1 MLSTR
6 LRRRRRQCVSG
17 AVAGVRWR
25 AFRKSHGKKVAA
37 TILNKHRGYRLR
49 IQNIRVQW
57 ILRRAGFHVMHK
69 TAISFWPQGAMH
81 PPLLEPLRPQGVFG
95 DLCHECTDMWRSERA
110 KTDLGT

>member
-6 LRRRRRQCVSG
+6 LRRRRRQWRVRNRSWG
-17 AVAGVRWR
+17 ALASLPEKPWEEGSCHDSSQTPRLPLANSEHPR
-25 AFRKSHGKKVAA
+25 AK
-37 TILNKHRGYRLR
+37 
-49 IQNIRVQW
+49 
-57 ILRRAGFHVMHK
+57 ILRRASFHVMHK